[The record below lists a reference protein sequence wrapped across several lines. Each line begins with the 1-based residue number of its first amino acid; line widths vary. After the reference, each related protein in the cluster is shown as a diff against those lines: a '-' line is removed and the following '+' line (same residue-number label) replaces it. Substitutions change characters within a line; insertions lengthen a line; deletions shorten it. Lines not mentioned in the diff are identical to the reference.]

1 MKVKPKFKWSD
12 EVDEIVYDSFD
23 VKCSVEEILIINKA
37 LSIIANYGGANPHD
51 RTKAR
56 ELMAVIKEGVSE

>member
-1 MKVKPKFKWSD
+1 MKVKSKFKWSD
-12 EVDEIVYDSFD
+12 EVDDYVYDSFD

>member
-1 MKVKPKFKWSD
+1 MTVQPKFKWSD
-12 EVDEIVYDSFD
+12 EVDDYVYDSFD

-37 LSIIANYGGANPHD
+37 LSIIANYGGANPYD

-56 ELMAVIKEGVSE
+56 ELMEVIKKGVCE

>member
-1 MKVKPKFKWSD
+1 MTVQSKFKWSN
-12 EVDEIVYDSFD
+12 EVDDYVYDSFD

-56 ELMAVIKEGVSE
+56 ELMSIIKKGVSE